1 MVRCIY
7 YGDHCALWF
16 KNLDYQWSLVAE
28 GKVVKKVGVFS
39 QSVPELVPGRYTVAW
54 YDPQGGRFFE
64 KTTEAVVKE
73 DGVLTLAV
81 PTFLKD
87 FACIVTRRP

>member
-1 MVRCIY
+1 
-7 YGDHCALWF
+7 
-16 KNLDYQWSLVAE
+16 
-28 GKVVKKVGVFS
+28 
-39 QSVPELVPGRYTVAW
+39 LVPGRYTVAW